1 MPTGPGHTGWQQIKN
16 EFMICGTVATICS
29 ADFLLFRLQSVGDN
43 SINLMERL
51 LIALH
56 KVILYMRR

>member
-1 MPTGPGHTGWQQIKN
+1 
-16 EFMICGTVATICS
+16 MICGTVVTICS
-29 ADFLLFRLQSVGDN
+29 AGFLLFRLQPVRDN
-43 SINLMERL
+43 SIDLMERL